1 MLPVHAPPAS
11 PLPRTGFRPSLG
23 QVMFAAALLGV
34 AIGWCAP
41 DVGARLGWVADVFLR
56 LVRMLGAPLL
66 FGVLVPAIANAGHA
80 QQVGRLGWRSLV
92 VFEVGTT
99 IALLIGWGVGALVQP
114 GAGIALHATTAS
126 PSSLPVRDLFVNAV
140 PTSIVDAMARGDV
153 LQIVVFC
160 LVFGVA
166 ALAVGE
172 LARPVVVLAESVAA
186 ITFRCTRYVMWLA
199 PPAVCAALA
208 VTVASSGSPALA
220 GLTQF
225 VGAVWAAEIATI
237 LVMALVVVW
246 TGVPWRRFASCARE
260 PFVIGFAT
268 ASSAAAL
275 PQVLD
280 GLRRLG
286 VSPSVVGFV
295 APLSMTLHMNG
306 SAAYMGVA
314 MLFVVQAAGLPL
326 PLSTQVL
333 LLITLKLAGKGVTGV
348 PRATVII
355 LAAISDGFGL
365 PAAGVAMLLG
375 IDALIDPIRTAANV
389 TSHCVSPALV
399 GRWEGERYGG

>member
-1 MLPVHAPPAS
+1 ML
-11 PLPRTGFRPSLG
+11 
-23 QVMFAAALLGV
+23 AAAVLGV
-34 AIGWCAP
+34 AIGWFAP
-41 DVGARLGWVADVFLR
+41 GLAARIGWMADVFLR
-56 LVRMLGAPLL
+56 LVRMLVAPLL
-66 FGVLVPAIANAGHA
+66 FGVLVPAIANAGYAHR
-80 QQVGRLGWRSLV
+80 VGRLGWRSLV

-99 IALLIGWGVGALVQP
+99 LALLIGWGVGALLQP
-114 GAGIALHATTAS
+114 GAGIVLPTATAGT
-126 PSSLPVRDLFVNAV
+126 PTLQVRDLFVNAV
-140 PTSIVDAMARGDV
+140 PTSIVDATARGDV

-166 ALAVGE
+166 ALTVGAP
-172 LARPVVVLAESVAA
+172 ARPVVALAESVAA
-186 ITFRCTRYVMWLA
+186 VTFRCTHYVMWLA

-208 VTVASSGSPALA
+208 VTVASNGSQALA
-220 GLTQF
+220 GLTRL
-225 VGAVWAAEIATI
+225 VGAAWAAEIAT
-237 LVMALVVVW
+237 LLLMVVAIAW
-246 TGVPWRRFASCARE
+246 AGVPLRRFLSCSRE

-275 PQVLD
+275 PQVLE

-286 VSPSVVGFV
+286 VSPHVLGFV

-306 SAAYMGVA
+306 SATYMGVA
-314 MLFVVQAAGLPL
+314 MLFIAQAAGVPL
-326 PLSTQVL
+326 PLSTQIL

-355 LAAISDGFGL
+355 LAAISDRFGL

-375 IDALIDPIRTAANV
+375 IDALVDPIRTAVNV

-399 GRWEGERYGG
+399 ARWEGERFAS